1 MSVRRATPDDAAAI
15 ARVHVASW
23 QAAYKDLLPADL
35 LAGLNVERRK
45 LGWQR
50 ILQDETQ
57 DAFVFENAGEVVAF
71 TNLGPCRDDDKE
83 AVAVAELM
91 TLYALPEVWGR
102 GVGKALWEADLTA
115 LREHKYREVTL
126 WVLDGN
132 ERALHFYRAA
142 GFEVDGVTKTETR
155 REDVTILERR
165 LARPV

>member
-1 MSVRRATPDDAAAI
+1 MSVRPAVLEDAATI

-23 QAAYKDLLPADL
+23 RAAYRDLLPADL
-35 LAGLNVERRK
+35 LAGLNVERRA

-57 DAFVFENAGEVVAF
+57 AVFVYENAGEVVAF
-71 TNLGPCRDDDKE
+71 TNLGPCRDEDKP
-83 AVAVAELM
+83 ATAELM

-102 GVGKALWEADLTA
+102 GVGRALWQADLAA
-115 LREHKYREVTL
+115 LRARDYREVTL

-132 ERALHFYRAA
+132 ERALRFYHAA
-142 GFEVDGVTKTETR
+142 GFEADGVTKTETW
-155 REDVTILERR
+155 REDVTVLERR